1 MEKTTVYIE
10 TSVISYLTAWPSR
23 DLIVAA
29 HQQITADWWE
39 AIRPHVECVI
49 SPFVIQE
56 AERGDQSAAKKR
68 LEAIVSLRVLDL
80 NDEITALAQQYFAAI
95 DIPEHARLDAF
106 HLAMAVWHR
115 VDYLLSWNCKH
126 IASGRVRKIVSEIN
140 SQLGVPTPVICTPE
154 ELMEV

>member
-1 MEKTTVYIE
+1 M
-10 TSVISYLTAWPSR
+10 
-23 DLIVAA
+23 IVAA
-29 HQQITADWWE
+29 HQQITADWWA
-39 AIRPHVECVI
+39 AIRPQVECVI

-56 AERGDQSAAKKR
+56 AERGDQAAAQKR
-68 LEAIVSLRVLDL
+68 LKAIGSLHMLDL
-80 NDEITALAQQYFAAI
+80 SNEITALAQRYFEAI

-106 HLAMAVWHR
+106 HLATAVWHR

-126 IASGRVRKIVSEIN
+126 IASGRVRKIVGEIN

>member
-1 MEKTTVYIE
+1 MAKTTVYIE

-29 HQQITADWWE
+29 HQQITADWWA
-39 AIRPHVECVI
+39 AIRPQVECVI

-56 AERGDQSAAKKR
+56 AERGDQTAAQKR
-68 LEAIVSLRVLDL
+68 LESITSLRVLNL
-80 NDEITALAQQYFAAI
+80 NDEITALAQKYFAAI

-106 HLAMAVWHR
+106 HLATAVWHR

-126 IASGRVRKIVSEIN
+126 IASGRVRKIVGEIN